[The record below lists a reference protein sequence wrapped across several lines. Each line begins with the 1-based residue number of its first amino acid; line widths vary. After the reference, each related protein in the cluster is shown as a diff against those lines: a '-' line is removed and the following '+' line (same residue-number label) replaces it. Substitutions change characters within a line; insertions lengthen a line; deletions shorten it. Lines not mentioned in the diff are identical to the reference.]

1 MWVNLSTHL
10 RQKEGEVS
18 MTLSYCL
25 PFKSLT
31 LLMPVLCHVS
41 FQRLS
46 NQFHSSPPEVKRVFR
61 NVWQQSDLPDVR
73 INMWRDTMW
82 QHLERRSQRRVEH
95 LNCRFMFSSLWF
107 GPSTSLLKLF
117 HSDVRIW
124 FQTKPSPIDLYS
136 LDQTQNSGQC
146 QELLFY
152 GILCIDVVPVMPS
165 PNALGLVFLKVVF
178 LSMLSHLHYQPALG
192 PTANSYPG
200 PTPAIINSQ
209 EILKKSYENLQEW
222 NCAATRHNSKQFSFN
237 TRHGR
242 RSWFRLRHCLC
253 CKKIT
258 GARRTSTTAT
268 KWYAFQKSL
277 FLTIAQFQQLDFS
290 WNSLTYPNYP
300 YIHKPIQ
307 CIYISFYPSLL
318 SQHAPGR
325 RLLHHHVLLGHLHL
339 LPQHRGAPTIPA
351 GSYSHIL
358 CTYIYIYI
366 DVHKK
371 CSRIH
376 VACFN
381 CPRGR
386 YIYIWKVY
394 IYIWKV
400 YIQCVYIYIR
410 IFNVSPQEST
420 KSSQT

>member
-25 PFKSLT
+25 PLKSLT

-73 INMWRDTMW
+73 INMWGDTMW
-82 QHLERRSQRRVEH
+82 QHLERRSQRRLEH
-95 LNCRFMFSSLWF
+95 LNCQFMFSSLWF
-107 GPSTSLLKLF
+107 GPSTTEVV

-165 PNALGLVFLKVVF
+165 PNVLGLAFLKVVF

-200 PTPAIINSQ
+200 PTPPILNSQ
-209 EILKKSYENLQEW
+209 EILKNRMKIWKNETVLQQDMIP
-222 NCAATRHNSKQFSFN
+222 NKFHSIL
-237 TRHGR
+237 GR
-242 RSWFRLRHCLC
+242 RSWFRLRHCVC
-253 CKKIT
+253 CKKIR

-268 KWYAFQKSL
+268 KWHAFQ
-277 FLTIAQFQQLDFS
+277 
-290 WNSLTYPNYP
+290 
-300 YIHKPIQ
+300 
-307 CIYISFYPSLL
+307 
-318 SQHAPGR
+318 
-325 RLLHHHVLLGHLHL
+325 
-339 LPQHRGAPTIPA
+339 
-351 GSYSHIL
+351 SH
-358 CTYIYIYI
+358 
-366 DVHKK
+366 
-371 CSRIH
+371 
-376 VACFN
+376 F
-381 CPRGR
+381 
-386 YIYIWKVY
+386 
-394 IYIWKV
+394 
-400 YIQCVYIYIR
+400 
-410 IFNVSPQEST
+410 F
-420 KSSQT
+420 